1 MTKLV
6 VVLKKDK
13 GLDVETFQSQ
23 WLQSDVSVLKGLPS
37 LKSYSQSHTLKA
49 GYSKIT
55 PVADGIAE
63 FEFENIEDCREYINS
78 AEFERFKQDLNKFT
92 EAEKNIYLVVQER
105 VIKDNKVSPGGVKS
119 IELVKKKEGMRV
131 QDFQK
136 YWTETHGPLG
146 ASIPQVNRY
155 VQNHVTSDSYG
166 LKEPPLLDG
175 LAITWFDST
184 HDMRRAASTEEY
196 RLTRADEKNFLTIP
210 LDFIITKEHLF
221 F

>member
-23 WLQSDVSVLKGLPS
+23 WLQSDVSVLKALPS

-63 FEFENIEDCREYINS
+63 FEFENIEDCREYMNS
-78 AEFERFKQDLNKFT
+78 AEFEQFQQDLNKFT
-92 EAEKNIYLVVQER
+92 EAEKNIYIVVQER

-119 IELVKKKEGMRV
+119 IELVKKKKGMRV
-131 QDFQK
+131 QDFQR
-136 YWTETHGPLG
+136 YFC
-146 ASIPQVNRY
+146 QVVY
-155 VQNHVTSDSYG
+155 TVHT
-166 LKEPPLLDG
+166 
-175 LAITWFDST
+175 
-184 HDMRRAASTEEY
+184 
-196 RLTRADEKNFLTIP
+196 RLYK
-210 LDFIITKEHLF
+210 HQQ
-221 F
+221 